1 MSRKETYDGE
11 TKSGKEDEHL
21 RRLREFK
28 KRQKS
33 GLFSKDFD
41 EEARYFVDHQLKK
54 IGKATS
60 RIPFRAKTIDQRR
73 RREWSDALE
82 NMPNRCVDLDD
93 ENCKN
98 RPDCFLSAYTR
109 DNEGNLMRDMDLEG
123 EDGIERF
130 VCKNIHKNISR
141 HDDMPFQ
148 ELKKRKNKERIISMR
163 RNKINDPKNILKRKL
178 SDKVNLALYNGGG
191 GYLGTYIKKKKHS
204 DNILKLDFVQK
215 SKTISKSKRK
225 ILKNKT
231 RRKILGNKTKR
242 KILGNKARR
251 KMLKNKT
258 KRKITRRK
266 SNRGENICM
275 TKVNPR

>member
-1 MSRKETYDGE
+1 MSRKETYNGE

-28 KRQKS
+28 KRQDS

-41 EEARYFVDHQLKK
+41 EEARHFVDHQLKK

-60 RIPFRAKTIDQRR
+60 RIPFRARTIDKRR
-73 RREWSDALE
+73 QREWSDALE

-93 ENCKN
+93 ENCKK
-98 RPDCFLSAYTR
+98 RSDCFLSAYMR
-109 DNEGNLMRDMDLEG
+109 DKQGNLMRDMDLEG

-141 HDDMPFQ
+141 HDDIPFQ

-178 SDKVNLALYNGGG
+178 SDKVNVALYNGGG
-191 GYLGTYIKKKKHS
+191 GYFGTYNKKEMPL
-204 DNILKLDFVQK
+204 DNTLKLDFVQK

-225 ILKNKT
+225 MLKNKT
-231 RRKILGNKTKR
+231 RRKIIKNKTKR
-242 KILGNKARR
+242 KN
-251 KMLKNKT
+251 LKNKT

-266 SNRGENICM
+266 TNRGQTRRM
-275 TKVNPR
+275 TKINPK

>member
-11 TKSGKEDEHL
+11 TKSGKEGEHL
-21 RRLREFK
+21 RRLGEFK
-28 KRQKS
+28 KRQES

-60 RIPFRAKTIDQRR
+60 RIPFRARTIDQRR
-73 RREWSDALE
+73 QREWSDALE

-93 ENCKN
+93 KNCKN

-141 HDDMPFQ
+141 HGDIPFQ

-178 SDKVNLALYNGGG
+178 SDKVDLALYNGGG
-191 GYLGTYIKKKKHS
+191 GYLGTYIKEKKHS

-215 SKTISKSKRK
+215 SKTISKSKKKCLK
-225 ILKNKT
+225 IKLEEKFLEIKP
-231 RRKILGNKTKR
+231 REKCLEI
-242 KILGNKARR
+242 
-251 KMLKNKT
+251 
-258 KRKITRRK
+258 
-266 SNRGENICM
+266 
-275 TKVNPR
+275 NPREKCLKIKPREKFLEIRPEEKCLKIKPREK

>member
-1 MSRKETYDGE
+1 
-11 TKSGKEDEHL
+11 
-21 RRLREFK
+21 
-28 KRQKS
+28 
-33 GLFSKDFD
+33 
-41 EEARYFVDHQLKK
+41 
-54 IGKATS
+54 
-60 RIPFRAKTIDQRR
+60 
-73 RREWSDALE
+73 
-82 NMPNRCVDLDD
+82 MPNRCVDLDD

-109 DNEGNLMRDMDLEG
+109 DNEGNIMRDMDLEG

-178 SDKVNLALYNGGG
+178 SEKVDLALYNGGG
-191 GYLGTYIKKKKHS
+191 GYLGTYIKEKKHS

-215 SKTISKSKRK
+215 SKTIKKSKRK
-225 ILKNKT
+225 M
-231 RRKILGNKTKR
+231 LGKKS
-242 KILGNKARR
+242 KR
-251 KMLKNKT
+251 KMLGKKSKRKMLGKKS

-266 SNRGENICM
+266 SNRGETRRM

>member
-60 RIPFRAKTIDQRR
+60 RIPFRARTIDQRR
-73 RREWSDALE
+73 QREWSDALE

-98 RPDCFLSAYTR
+98 RSDCFLSAYTR
-109 DNEGNLMRDMDLEG
+109 DNEGNLTRDMDLEG

-163 RNKINDPKNILKRKL
+163 RNKMNDPKNILKRKL

-191 GYLGTYIKKKKHS
+191 GYFGTYNKKEMPL
-204 DNILKLDFVQK
+204 DNTLKLDFVQK

-225 ILKNKT
+225 IHGNKS
-231 RRKILGNKTKR
+231 RRKMLRNKSRRKMLGNKTKR
-242 KILGNKARR
+242 R
-251 KMLKNKT
+251 
-258 KRKITRRK
+258 ITRRK
-266 SNRGENICM
+266 SNRGETRRM